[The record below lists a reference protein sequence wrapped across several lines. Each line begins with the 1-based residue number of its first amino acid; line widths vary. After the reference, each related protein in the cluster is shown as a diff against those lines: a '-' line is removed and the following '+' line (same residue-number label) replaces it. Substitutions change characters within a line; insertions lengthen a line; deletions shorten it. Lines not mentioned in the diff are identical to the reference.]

1 MQGRTSDFRKD
12 SLQVVNELYC
22 RIYIGKDK
30 RGYKMYRDPYKSLR
44 EKARRMIKEAKTD
57 NEIIRVLHTIREEA

>member
-30 RGYKMYRDPYKSLR
+30 RGNKMYIDPYKSLR
-44 EKARRMIKEAKTD
+44 KETRRKIKEAKTD
-57 NEIIRVLHTIREEA
+57 FEIIRILHTAREEA